1 MTWVA
6 VRVYGQLARRQVLL
20 PSHAGG
26 GQPVL
31 RQAGQG
37 KGRGMDFVFVCGWCD
52 EECVVFCPRTGFWG
66 NRFEDPEEFDCWSCG
81 GTSTTPYS
89 PWTPAD

>member
-1 MTWVA
+1 MN
-6 VRVYGQLARRQVLL
+6 
-20 PSHAGG
+20 
-26 GQPVL
+26 
-31 RQAGQG
+31 
-37 KGRGMDFVFVCGWCD
+37 FVFVCGWCD